1 MTLTTTN
8 AAPRWLTEEQQRI
21 WLSYL
26 KGVHKLEDQL
36 DRELR
41 QYGLSLA
48 EYEIFVALSEADLW
62 RMRMS
67 DLAEAVHQSRSR
79 LTHTVARLEKDGYV
93 ERIACPSDR
102 RGVWAQLTS
111 TGHELLEKAAPS
123 HVASVRHALVDAVD
137 PEDFRALGRVFDAVL
152 AVADIPA
159 QGPSRRSS

>member
-1 MTLTTTN
+1 MTTTTTD
-8 AAPRWLTEEQQRI
+8 AAPRWLTDEQQQI

-26 KGVHKLEDQL
+26 RGVHKLEDQL

-41 QYGLSLA
+41 PFGLSLA

-79 LTHTVARLEKDGYV
+79 LTHTVARLEKDGFV

-111 TGHELLEKAAPS
+111 TGYELLAKAAPS

-152 AVADIPA
+152 AVDDLPT
-159 QGPSRRSS
+159 QGPARRTS

>member
-1 MTLTTTN
+1 MTLTTTD

-41 QYGLSLA
+41 PFGLSLA

-79 LTHTVARLEKDGYV
+79 LTHTVARLEKDGFV

-111 TGHELLEKAAPS
+111 MGYELLEKAAPS